1 VTIYVPSKKQCV
13 RSIIQEVNPLEA
25 DQMVELQEG
34 KHLTFSLGKETYGI
48 PIQHVQQIIGM
59 MDITEIP
66 RMPKFIKGVT
76 NLRGK
81 IIPILD
87 LRLKFGLP
95 PIDYTDRTCI
105 IIVEM
110 QVNGIKK
117 WMGVVVDAV
126 SEVLNIQSSEIEPP
140 PQYGTQT
147 ENDFLTGMGKVKG
160 KVILLLEMQK
170 VLNQDDLKLLQQS
183 NLADGTTPKS
193 EGEREE
199 S

>member
-1 VTIYVPSKKQCV
+1 M
-13 RSIIQEVNPLEA
+13 EA

-66 RMPKFIKGVT
+66 HTPKFIKGVT

-87 LRLKFGLP
+87 LRLKFELP

-110 QVNGIKK
+110 HVNGIKK

-170 VLNQDDLKLLQQS
+170 VLNQEDLKLLQQS

-193 EGEREE
+193 EEEREE

>member
-170 VLNQDDLKLLQQS
+170 VLNQEDLKLLQQS

-193 EGEREE
+193 EEEREE

>member
-1 VTIYVPSKKQCV
+1 M
-13 RSIIQEVNPLEA
+13 EA
-25 DQMVELQEG
+25 DQMGELQEG

-193 EGEREE
+193 EEEREE

>member
-1 VTIYVPSKKQCV
+1 M
-13 RSIIQEVNPLEA
+13 EA

-170 VLNQDDLKLLQQS
+170 VLNQEDLKLLQQS

-193 EGEREE
+193 EEEREE